1 MHFVFIKVS
10 LQEND
15 KEIREIIKVALWI
28 VITLKFGKNVSV
40 ACLKCFKY
48 IQLLIIKDMV
58 LQLVKMM
65 QKCKQ
70 LSLGVTT
77 LGDFVNST

>member
-1 MHFVFIKVS
+1 M
-10 LQEND
+10 NT
-15 KEIREIIKVALWI
+15 

-40 ACLKCFKY
+40 VSLKCFKY
-48 IQLLIIKDMV
+48 IQLLIIKDMA

-65 QKCKQ
+65 QQCEQ
-70 LSLGVTT
+70 LSLGVPT